1 MPAAGTCLRSGA
13 AFRTLGT
20 SMEVL
25 MTRNERKR
33 RRRVERV
40 LLAGIVL
47 CLLAMAVVIRL

>member
-1 MPAAGTCLRSGA
+1 
-13 AFRTLGT
+13 
-20 SMEVL
+20 MEVL

-40 LLAGIVL
+40 LLVGIVL

>member
-1 MPAAGTCLRSGA
+1 
-13 AFRTLGT
+13 
-20 SMEVL
+20 MEVL

-40 LLAGIVL
+40 LLAEIML

>member
-1 MPAAGTCLRSGA
+1 
-13 AFRTLGT
+13 
-20 SMEVL
+20 MEVVL